1 MPANSHTVS
10 STEALMTTNR
20 HLARRERLALAGA
33 AVRGFFAGATHAL
46 LSWIID
52 NLTS

>member
-1 MPANSHTVS
+1 
-10 STEALMTTNR
+10 MTTNH
-20 HLARRERLALAGA
+20 HLARRERLTLAGA
-33 AVRGFFAGATHAL
+33 AVRGFFTGAAHAL